1 MKDAA
6 TILDEFGRLGTRVA
20 FDLKTGVHYEGYI
33 IEVEDGQML
42 FGEGGPFA
50 PEEPYLLPADAV
62 DLGTLSYLDE
72 ARHTYMD
79 AYWDEARGCW
89 MARPAREPGE
99 WEVVPTPPSLEDD

>member
-6 TILDEFGRLGTRVA
+6 TILEEFGRLGTRVA

-33 IEVEDGQML
+33 IEVEDAQFL

-50 PEEPYLLPADAV
+50 PEEPYLVPADAV

-72 ARHTYMD
+72 SRHTYMD
-79 AYWDEARGCW
+79 AYWDEEGERWMAKPARG
-89 MARPAREPGE
+89 PGD
-99 WEVVPTPPSLEDD
+99 WEIVPTPPSLEDD